1 MERLIAREARMAL
14 RARAGAPA
22 EDLSRMVEQ
31 VVPVIGR
38 LLGAMHRKRM
48 RSFLAEVGS
57 RGETPPE

>member
-1 MERLIAREARMAL
+1 
-14 RARAGAPA
+14 
-22 EDLSRMVEQ
+22 MVEQ